1 MSKLTTKNSALY
13 LVDNSTETQ
22 LGSITDFSLDIAAST
37 IDASVLSTEWVNNLV
52 GMKSGSGSFTVLV
65 DSEDTVLET
74 LETAMENGTSLNF
87 AFYPQGKTAGKPKL
101 TFKAYLSAFNHSAAV
116 NAALSI
122 AVSYVVD
129 GAVTSSTVSA

>member
-37 IDASVLSTEWVNNLV
+37 IDASVLSTEWANNLV
-52 GMKSGSGSFTVLV
+52 GIKSGSGSFTVLV

-87 AFYPQGKTAGKPKL
+87 AFYPQGKATGNPKL

>member
-37 IDASVLSTEWVNNLV
+37 IDASVLSTEWANNLV
-52 GMKSGSGSFTVLV
+52 GIKSGSGSFTVLV

-87 AFYPQGKTAGKPKL
+87 AFYPQGKATGNPKL
-101 TFKAYLSAFNHSAAV
+101 AFKAYLSAFNHSAAV